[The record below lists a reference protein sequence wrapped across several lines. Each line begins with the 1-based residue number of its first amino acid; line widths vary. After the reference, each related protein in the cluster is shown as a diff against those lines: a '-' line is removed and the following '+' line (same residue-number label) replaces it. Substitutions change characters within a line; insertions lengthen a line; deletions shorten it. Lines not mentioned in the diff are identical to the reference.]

1 VRRERRS
8 RTACNPGAS
17 GKKKA
22 RCVQEEGREG
32 RSPGSSSGREETHRR
47 AEHLEVLIL
56 WVAVVGHALIG
67 LAVLVE
73 LALYIVRLL

>member
-1 VRRERRS
+1 MRRERRS
-8 RTACNPGAS
+8 RTACNSGVS

-22 RCVQEEGREG
+22 RCVQEER
-32 RSPGSSSGREETHRR
+32 RSPGSSSGREETRRR

-67 LAVLVE
+67 LAVLSE
-73 LALYIVRLL
+73 LALYMVGLL